1 MKRNQILKGN
11 LINFNSFK
19 TSFIRL
25 MILFLI
31 LGITGFTGSIIIPEK
46 KVIPKNTT
54 AENYSLS
61 VREKTNEKLIREVGL
76 YIKKEAPA
84 SKLDSRKLVS
94 LCEKYQVNVIFVLA
108 QGILESNLGTQG
120 KAIST
125 NSVWNVGAF
134 DDGTIKHRYNSQT
147 ESIEP
152 YLILLRKEYLIR
164 INSRGDTISKGI
176 DHLIEDGGYV
186 NHHGKRFA
194 TSVGYENAL
203 RKYMLRIDMETNIG
217 LYQGII
223 KMSDGDIE
231 ELLSPNG
238 DKIAQL

>member
-1 MKRNQILKGN
+1 MKTNQILKRN
-11 LINFNSFK
+11 LINFRN
-19 TSFIRL
+19 SFIRL
-25 MILFLI
+25 TILFLI
-31 LGITGFTGSIIIPEK
+31 LGLVGFTGS
-46 KVIPKNTT
+46 VISETPIKSNPKDTT
-54 AENYSLS
+54 TENYSLS
-61 VREKTNEKLIREVGL
+61 VREKTNEKLIREVDA
-76 YIKKEAPA
+76 YIKKSAPT
-84 SKLDSRKLVS
+84 SKLDSRTLVS
-94 LCEKYQVNVIFVLA
+94 LCEKYQVDVIFVLA
-108 QGILESNLGTQG
+108 QGILESNFGTQG

-125 NSVWNVGAF
+125 NSVWNVGTF
-134 DDGTIKHRYNSQT
+134 DNGTIKYRYKTPT

-152 YLILLRKEYLIR
+152 YLILLRKDYLIR

-176 DHLIEDGGYV
+176 NHLIEDGGYV

-223 KMSDGDIE
+223 KMSDE
-231 ELLSPNG
+231 EIAEFFSSNG